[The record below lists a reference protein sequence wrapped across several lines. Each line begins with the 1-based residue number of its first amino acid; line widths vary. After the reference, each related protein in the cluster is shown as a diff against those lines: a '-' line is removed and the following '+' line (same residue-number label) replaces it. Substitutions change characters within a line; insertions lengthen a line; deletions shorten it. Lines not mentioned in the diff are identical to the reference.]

1 VDSEGLNYDSCF
13 FCLVLVDIDLK
24 LCIFKLS

>member
-1 VDSEGLNYDSCF
+1 VDSEGLNYDSCLS
-13 FCLVLVDIDLK
+13 CLVLVDIDLK